1 MCPRCVWRL
10 KEAEK
15 TKNKKKQSEENI
27 IKVIN
32 NTTIRDI
39 KNLYEQEED
48 YYKPVRTGSFY
59 GNNYIDYES
68 ERDINKTLLIKE
80 YIDEIKPYL
89 KHIKDNL
96 KISETWKIQ
105 LTMAT
110 NFISFKDTDEKPIM
124 HSKIDNI

>member
-15 TKNKKKQSEENI
+15 TKNQKKQSEENI
-27 IKVIN
+27 IKAIN

-59 GNNYIDYES
+59 CNSYIDYES
-68 ERDINKTLLIKE
+68 ERDINKTLLIK
-80 YIDEIKPYL
+80 
-89 KHIKDNL
+89 
-96 KISETWKIQ
+96 
-105 LTMAT
+105 
-110 NFISFKDTDEKPIM
+110 
-124 HSKIDNI
+124 